1 MYMHMYVVHMCIRSC
16 ACVLYGMC
24 TQVSLSAA
32 ACREAMAQHASQR
45 VWYRRLYMR
54 CSRYCF
60 VNTLERM

>member
-1 MYMHMYVVHMCIRSC
+1 MCMC
-16 ACVLYGMC
+16 TVLLYGMC